1 MAVQTKQNW
10 EEAASAVELCVCQ
23 APAGSRDCSAS
34 RRSRKKRK
42 ERRER
47 LNVCY
52 KQGSLFALECSS
64 RVSLVYFCHSQS
76 FHFSPCSTTTSTFC
90 LRAFLFPSSSY
101 RFSSAIFSHPLIKHS
116 LLHLSLSIRSLSPPS
131 LGSQSIYYSAKWAYQ
146 LSRVLLIEAVTD
158 NE

>member
-42 ERRER
+42 DRRER

-52 KQGSLFALECSS
+52 KLGSLFELEGSS

-90 LRAFLFPSSSY
+90 LLCLRAFLFLSSSY
-101 RFSSAIFSHPLIKHS
+101 RLSSAVLSHPLIKRSPSS
-116 LLHLSLSIRSLSPPS
+116 LALHSLSISTVPRLAE
-131 LGSQSIYYSAKWAYQ
+131 Y
-146 LSRVLLIEAVTD
+146 LLQC
-158 NE
+158 